1 MQQVKLQIGQK
12 KFLAL
17 KKLKILFCG
26 YMFLMILTEKKLL
39 ELFTKKNCK
48 KQIKKSLELKK
59 RIKRKG
65 DTSYVK
71 WKG

>member
-1 MQQVKLQIGQK
+1 
-12 KFLAL
+12 
-17 KKLKILFCG
+17 
-26 YMFLMILTEKKLL
+26 MILTEKKLL

-59 RIKRKG
+59 TIKRKG